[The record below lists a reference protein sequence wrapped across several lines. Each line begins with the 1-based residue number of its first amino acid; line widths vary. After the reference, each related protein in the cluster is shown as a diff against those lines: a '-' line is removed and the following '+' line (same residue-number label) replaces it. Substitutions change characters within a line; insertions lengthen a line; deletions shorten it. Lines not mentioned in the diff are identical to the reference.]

1 MAITTRFTSMRMLA
15 LLALTTFSFA
25 SCDKDEDNTSTP
37 VTVYDHQ
44 HAPTQFVAAGDV
56 KFAYR
61 VLGNNAGI
69 PLVVLSP
76 LGSNMDDWDPAVT
89 DGFAKKYKVI
99 LFDNAGVGASTG
111 KTPSTIADMAK
122 GAVTFIKAMGYSK
135 VNLLGFS
142 MGSFIGQQIALT
154 EPGLIN
160 KMVLTGV
167 GPKGSEGLSKLPE
180 IIGGGQGLSAEESF
194 LYFGFTKSDA
204 SRAAGKLAYA
214 RIQLRKDNRDTPLS
228 DDASL
233 AELTAVLGWAQ
244 PAPDALKELESVKT
258 PILLIQGK
266 EDLPVPVINP
276 TNMAQHLPNAKLI
289 VYDDAAHASLFQLAD
304 KFVKDGSD
312 FLGE

>member
-1 MAITTRFTSMRMLA
+1 MAITTRFTTMSMLA
-15 LLALTTFSFA
+15 LSALLTFSFV
-25 SCDKDEDNTSTP
+25 SCDKDEDTATP
-37 VTVYDHQ
+37 AVSYDHQ
-44 HAPTQFVAAGDV
+44 HAPTQFVASGDT

-61 VLGNNAGI
+61 VLGNGEGV

-76 LGSNMDDWDPAVT
+76 LGSTMDDWDPAVT

-99 LFDNAGVGASTG
+99 LFDNEGVGSSTG

-122 GAVTFIKAMGYSK
+122 GAVAFIKAMGYSR

-142 MGSFIGQQIALT
+142 MGSFVAQQIALT
-154 EPGLIN
+154 EPALIN

-194 LYFGFTKSDA
+194 LYFGFTKSEA
-204 SRAAGKLAYA
+204 SRAAGKQSYA
-214 RIQLRKDNRDTPLS
+214 RIALRQVDRDKPLS
-228 DDASL
+228 DESSL

-244 PAPDALKELESVKT
+244 PAPDALKELESVKI
-258 PILLIQGK
+258 PVLLIQGK

-276 TNMAQHLPNAKLI
+276 TNMAQHLPNAHLI

>member
-1 MAITTRFTSMRMLA
+1 MAITTRFTTMGMLA
-15 LLALTTFSFA
+15 LSALLTFGFA
-25 SCDKDEDNTSTP
+25 SCDKDEDTTTP
-37 VTVYDHQ
+37 TASYDHQ
-44 HAPTQFVAAGDV
+44 HAPTQFVAAGDT

-61 VLGNNAGI
+61 ILGNNEGV
-69 PLVVLSP
+69 PLVVLAP
-76 LGSNMDDWDPAVT
+76 LGSTMDDWDPAVT

-99 LFDNAGVGASTG
+99 LFDNAGVGSSTG

-122 GAVTFIKAMGYSK
+122 GAVTFIKAMGYSR
-135 VNLLGFS
+135 VNLLAFS
-142 MGSFIGQQIALT
+142 MGSFVAQQIALT
-154 EPGLIN
+154 EPALIN

-194 LYFGFTKSDA
+194 LYFGFTKSEA
-204 SRAAGKLAYA
+204 SRAAGKLSYA
-214 RIQLRKDNRDTPLS
+214 RIQLRQVDRDKPLS
-228 DDASL
+228 DESSL

-244 PAPDALKELESVKT
+244 PAPDALKELESVKI
-258 PILLIQGK
+258 PVLLIQGK

-276 TNMAQHLPNAKLI
+276 TNMAQHLPNARLI
-289 VYDDAAHASLFQLAD
+289 VYEDAAHASLFQLAD

>member
-1 MAITTRFTSMRMLA
+1 MATTRFTTMSMLA
-15 LLALTTFSFA
+15 LSALLTFSFV
-25 SCDKDEDNTSTP
+25 SCDKDEDTSTP
-37 VTVYDHQ
+37 TVTYDHQ
-44 HAPTQFVAAGDV
+44 HAPTQFVTSGDV

-61 VLGNNAGI
+61 VLGNSEGV

-76 LGSNMDDWDPAVT
+76 LGSTMDDWDPAVT

-99 LFDNAGVGASTG
+99 LFDNTGVGSSTG

-122 GAVTFIKAMGYSK
+122 GAVTFIKAMGYSR

-142 MGSFIGQQIALT
+142 MGSFVAQQIALT
-154 EPGLIN
+154 EPALIN

-194 LYFGFTKSDA
+194 LYFGFTKSSA

-214 RIQLRKDNRDTPLS
+214 RIALRQVDRDKPLS
-228 DDASL
+228 DESSL

-244 PAPDALKELESVKT
+244 PAPDALKELESVKI
-258 PILLIQGK
+258 PVLLIQGK

-276 TNMAQHLPNAKLI
+276 TNMAQHLPNAHLI
-289 VYDDAAHASLFQLAD
+289 VYEDAAHASLFQLAD